1 MWPCTDTHLGKG
13 QLLVFRELQI
23 FLFDTIPKT
32 QEVEKASSRLT
43 KGGIETIIHFMY
55 SAILKFT
62 QFIFDLCIVLNHSLT
77 I

>member
-1 MWPCTDTHLGKG
+1 MWPCTDTQFLEKG

-23 FLFDTIPKT
+23 FLDYTKT
-32 QEVEKASSRLT
+32 QEVEISSRLT
-43 KGGIETIIHFMY
+43 ERWNRNHYKLYVLCYIKIH
-55 SAILKFT
+55 